1 MFVVGGKCLAYH
13 GPLLYE
19 AKILKRWN
27 PKTKKVETTAA
38 PEGSDEVVPEL
49 AVAEDFHYF
58 IHYQGWKSSWD
69 EWVDVGRIM
78 EMTEENVE
86 MKKKLA
92 QDAKRSA
99 REAQQRA
106 KIAGANGGYGS
117 GRRGHNM
124 ESRLSSG
131 PNNNGGSGEGVGGG
145 GERSHRYGRN
155 KESGDLKNSIMDDGE
170 AIPASAAHLYSTALS
185 GNPSKNKVRIH
196 VPMML
201 ESMLV
206 DDWEIVT
213 KDKKISNLPN
223 PFPIELVLDM
233 FKKDIVK
240 RSTSP
245 VELAQLEDYV
255 HGLKAYFNES
265 CGVMLLYKLERLQYE
280 QVFFPTPE
288 QQNSPQA
295 EFKHLYGK
303 RPGQLYGI
311 IHLLRLIT
319 VLPSMLSNC
328 PGMDVQA
335 IQLITRESERLM
347 LWIVDRL
354 DDLLPHKVNKSYYTN
369 TSSQYEGVALG
380 L

>member
-1 MFVVGGKCLAYH
+1 MFEVGCKCLAYH

-27 PKTKKVETTAA
+27 PKSKKVETIAA
-38 PEGSDEVVPEL
+38 PDGSNESAPEIEG
-49 AVAEDFHYF
+49 AVDFHYF

-69 EWVDVGRIM
+69 EWVNVDRIM
-78 EMTEENVE
+78 EMTEENID

-92 QDAKRSA
+92 QEAKKSA

-106 KIAGANGGYGS
+106 KNSMTGAGAGNGPGRRSYNTESRTGSGNGG
-117 GRRGHNM
+117 N
-124 ESRLSSG
+124 
-131 PNNNGGSGEGVGGG
+131 GSGES
-145 GERSHRYGRN
+145 EKPHRYGRSREGSN
-155 KESGDLKNSIMDDGE
+155 TKNGIMDDGE
-170 AIPASAAHLYSTALS
+170 FIPASAAHLYSTVLS
-185 GNPSKNKVRIH
+185 GNSSKNKIRIH
-196 VPMML
+196 VPMIL

-223 PFPIELVLDM
+223 PFPVEQVLDQ

-240 RSTSP
+240 RTTSP
-245 VELAQLEDYV
+245 VEVAQLEDYTQ
-255 HGLKAYFNES
+255 GMKAYFNES

-280 QVFFPTPE
+280 QVFYPTTE
-288 QQNSPQA
+288 QQHSPQA
-295 EFKHLYGK
+295 EFKSLYGK

-319 VLPSMLSNC
+319 VLPNMLSNC

-335 IQLITRESERLM
+335 IQLITRDSERLM

-354 DDLLPHKVNKSYYTN
+354 DDLLPHKVNKSYYIN

>member
-1 MFVVGGKCLAYH
+1 MFEVGGKCLAYH

-27 PKTKKVETTAA
+27 PKTKKVETTLA
-38 PEGSDEVVPEL
+38 PEGSDESAPE
-49 AVAEDFHYF
+49 VDKSGDFHYF

-69 EWVDVGRIM
+69 EWVDVDRIM
-78 EMTEENVE
+78 EMTEENVD

-92 QDAKRSA
+92 LEAKRSA

-106 KIAGANGGYGS
+106 KNSAT
-117 GRRGHNM
+117 GRRGQSN
-124 ESRLSSG
+124 SSASAYVDKA
-131 PNNNGGSGEGVGGG
+131 NGVIGNGTGGNEISGVVIEG
-145 GERSHRYGRN
+145 SHRHGRSR
-155 KESGDLKNSIMDDGE
+155 ESSNTKIYDDGDF
-170 AIPASAAHLYSTALS
+170 IPSSASHLVSSTLS
-185 GNPSKNKVRIH
+185 GNSAKNRVRIH
-196 VPMML
+196 VPMLL

-223 PFPIELVLDM
+223 PFPVEQILDM
-233 FKKDIVK
+233 FKSDIAE
-240 RSTSP
+240 RSASP
-245 VELAQLEDYV
+245 VEVAQLEEYTD
-255 HGLKAYFNES
+255 GMKQYFDE
-265 CGVMLLYKLERLQYE
+265 CVGVMLLYKLERLQYE
-280 QVFFPTPE
+280 LVFYPTAE

-295 EFKHLYGK
+295 EFKFLYGK
-303 RPGQLYGI
+303 RPGQLYGV

-319 VLPSMLSNC
+319 VLPNMLSNC
-328 PGMDVQA
+328 PGMDMQA
-335 IQLITRESERLM
+335 IKLITRQSERLL